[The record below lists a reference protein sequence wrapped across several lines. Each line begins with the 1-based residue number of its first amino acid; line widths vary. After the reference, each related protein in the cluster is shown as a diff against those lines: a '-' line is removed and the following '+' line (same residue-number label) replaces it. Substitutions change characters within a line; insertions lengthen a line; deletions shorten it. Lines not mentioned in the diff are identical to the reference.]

1 MWRFNIHE
9 ITFIRHFGC
18 CSKCLLNIPLL
29 ALASMLIK
37 HYLDPINSK
46 TFISNSKNVYKQFFF
61 TSNTRFC
68 IMVWQRL
75 FYIYIYSKIYNHFL
89 LLSSNFTKSPFIFL
103 NWKWSKS
110 NPTQVFDLIDK
121 SRQRLDDT
129 FYPIFVLLKEQFDSD
144 QLIENDSNLKLI
156 KRGEKDRDFA

>member
-1 MWRFNIHE
+1 MDTQRIIESSLIGFSFFPNKNFCCYWRRQYVDQTPEIITQNLFRDESVFLNVHCKCKCRINVVTPLYKIVYLMWRFNIHE

-46 TFISNSKNVYKQFFF
+46 MFIGNSKTFIGNFF

-75 FYIYIYSKIYNHFL
+75 FYIYIYSVVTH
-89 LLSSNFTKSPFIFL
+89 
-103 NWKWSKS
+103 
-110 NPTQVFDLIDK
+110 
-121 SRQRLDDT
+121 
-129 FYPIFVLLKEQFDSD
+129 
-144 QLIENDSNLKLI
+144 
-156 KRGEKDRDFA
+156 

>member
-1 MWRFNIHE
+1 MCGVSKKTKIFGIHCKCKCRINVVTPLYKIVYLMWRFNIHE

-46 TFISNSKNVYKQFFF
+46 TFISNSKTFISNFF

-75 FYIYIYSKIYNHFL
+75 FYIYIYSVVQNHNNL
-89 LLSSNFTKSPFIFL
+89 KSSNFQPKTTIIHILIKSEL
-103 NWKWSKS
+103 R
-110 NPTQVFDLIDK
+110 TVVVFDQ
-121 SRQRLDDT
+121 ST
-129 FYPIFVLLKEQFDSD
+129 NY
-144 QLIENDSNLKLI
+144 
-156 KRGEKDRDFA
+156 